1 MTTKLKSGMT
11 VHAGRMLLEET
22 KRFSNEGKAVG
33 EYVKNSWQ
41 YTDHDPTVEIFVDQ
55 ENKSIRIKDN
65 SRGMNVKEINERFLV
80 LGQENQERAKGDFG
94 RGEYGTG
101 KVAALGIG
109 KTLRVRTVRDNKLTE
124 FEIRRSDC
132 DAKISEK
139 VVKARWLKENVD
151 TAEKSGTIVD
161 ILDFR
166 LKRPIKINSIKEFL
180 QSKTLTETVYKHK
193 IKLFLQ
199 EEEIEKKEIPFS
211 EKIIVKTE
219 GDLKNIIGDA
229 KLSIKIASKKL
240 NADERGI
247 KVFAKGIYKAFINNP
262 SARYNEFIFGE
273 CSCDKLIDED
283 QDPPIFDSS
292 RREELNLDNEL
303 AKKFQEFVLIEVD
316 KVRKKLE
323 KEANA
328 KRNKEKEEALQKEAE
343 KMKDFF
349 NSDFKE
355 QELDF
360 QKRAAKARGTID
372 EKDQDLPALG
382 EAKIVVGKDFNT
394 NLVEGDGN
402 AGIHEGRGDGE
413 GGEGDGRGKE
423 GGVLEKTD
431 EETKTKGT
439 EKKSKKRKSGG
450 GFNISFDHLGSSDYR
465 AKYEDDTRTIIV
477 NLDHPFLKKIEE
489 MAGDRTST
497 KYMRPAWEAALFEYA
512 AAITT
517 QKGSSN
523 MLDDSLS
530 DGVIEMQERVD
541 TLLRKMTALNI
552 FND

>member
-1 MTTKLKSGMT
+1 MTNKLKSGMT
-11 VHAGRMLLEET
+11 AHAGRMLLEET

-41 YTDHDPTVEIFVDQ
+41 YTDHDSIVEIFVDQ

-65 SRGMNVKEINERFLV
+65 SRGMNIDDINRRFLV

-109 KTLRVRTVRDNKLTE
+109 KILRVRTVRDNKLIE

-132 DAKISEK
+132 DADISEK
-139 VVKARWLKENVD
+139 EVKVRWIKSNED
-151 TAEKSGTIVD
+151 TTEKSGTIVD
-161 ILDFR
+161 ILNFR
-166 LKRPIKINSIKEFL
+166 LPRQIKINGIKDFL
-180 QSKTLTETVYKHK
+180 QSKTLTETVYKHQ

-199 EEEIEKKEIPFS
+199 EEEIKKKEIPFS
-211 EKIIVKTE
+211 EEMVVNTDGE
-219 GDLKNIIGDA
+219 FKNIIGNA

-240 NADERGI
+240 DIDERGV

-262 SARYNEFIFGE
+262 SARYSEFIFGD
-273 CSCDKLIDED
+273 CSCDKLIDEK

-292 RREELNLDNEL
+292 RREELNLDNDF

-316 KVRKKLE
+316 KVRKRLE
-323 KEANA
+323 REANA
-328 KRNKEKEEALQKEAE
+328 KRDKEKEEALQKEAE

-349 NSDFKE
+349 NSDYKE
-355 QELDF
+355 QELEF
-360 QKRAAKARGTID
+360 QKRAAKAKGNID
-372 EKDQDLPALG
+372 DKDKDLPALG
-382 EAKIVVGKDFNT
+382 EAKIVIGKDFNA
-394 NLVEGDGN
+394 NIIEGDGN
-402 AGIHEGRGDGE
+402 AGLYEGRGDGE
-413 GGEGDGRGKE
+413 GGDGDGRGKE

-431 EETKTKGT
+431 EETQHKGT
-439 EKKSKKRKSGG
+439 ERKTKKRRSGG
-450 GFNISFDHLGSSDYR
+450 GFNISFENLGSFDYR

>member
-1 MTTKLKSGMT
+1 MTNKPKSGMT
-11 VHAGRMLLEET
+11 SHVGRMLLEET

-41 YTDHDPTVEIFVDQ
+41 YTDHDPIVEIFVDQ

-65 SRGMNVKEINERFLV
+65 SRGMNIDDINKRFLV

-109 KTLRVRTVRDNKLTE
+109 KILRVRTVRDNKLFE

-132 DAKISEK
+132 DADISEK
-139 VVKARWLKENVD
+139 EVKVRWIKSNED
-151 TAEKSGTIVD
+151 TTEKSGTIVD
-161 ILDFR
+161 ILNFR
-166 LKRPIKINSIKEFL
+166 LPRQIKINGIKDFL
-180 QSKTLTETVYKHK
+180 QSKTLTETVYKHQ

-199 EEEIEKKEIPFS
+199 EEEIKKKEIPFS
-211 EKIIVKTE
+211 EEIVVNTDGE
-219 GDLKNIIGDA
+219 FKNIIGDA

-240 NADERGI
+240 DIDERGV
-247 KVFAKGIYKAFINNP
+247 KVFAKGIYKAFINNS
-262 SARYNEFIFGE
+262 SARYSEFIFGD
-273 CSCDKLIDED
+273 CSCDKLIDEK

-292 RREELNLDNEL
+292 RREELNLDNDF

-316 KVRKKLE
+316 KVRKRLE

-328 KRNKEKEEALQKEAE
+328 KRDKEKEEALQKEAE

-349 NSDFKE
+349 NSDYKE
-355 QELDF
+355 QELEF
-360 QKRAAKARGTID
+360 QKRAAKAKGNID
-372 EKDQDLPALG
+372 DKDKDLPALG
-382 EAKIVVGKDFNT
+382 EAKIVIGKDFNA
-394 NLVEGDGN
+394 NIIEGDGN
-402 AGIHEGRGDGE
+402 AGLYEGRGDGE
-413 GGEGDGRGKE
+413 GGDGDGRGKE

-431 EETKTKGT
+431 EETKHKGT
-439 EKKSKKRKSGG
+439 ERKTKKRRSGG
-450 GFNISFDHLGSSDYR
+450 GFHISFENLGSSDYR